1 LVPPMSPARIML
13 TSILISI
20 IVRRV
25 APQRF
30 CEAGV
35 PSRLPDSPARPHALA
50 GQLVV
55 FTGKLSSLGRRDARA
70 LVERLGGATA
80 DEVNAKTTLLVVGA
94 EGFGAPANDAHEK
107 SNKLK
112 RAEELNAQTSA
123 ASPIRI
129 VSEDEFCRLAGVPT
143 ADALKRQYHALR
155 DVLARYR
162 ALRED
167 HVRYLVKCGV
177 VRPVLRTN
185 ADTFFAFADLAV
197 LRQAS
202 EALAQGAAFG
212 AVVKALIAARQ
223 GQLELDFRLDAEPA
237 KILTLQR
244 PRGSRP
250 AERSSPRVTPEDAKR
265 AEDFFRIA
273 SALDEGSESTR
284 EEAAAAYRR
293 ALELDPFLV
302 AALINLA
309 NIHYGR
315 DELAEAQALYERAI
329 GLEPDFF
336 EAHFNLGNIYHD
348 LGRFPDA
355 QACYREALRLNPSYA
370 DAHFYLAVTFEKMG
384 LSQDARPHWR
394 SYQQLAP
401 QGEWVELA
409 REFSE

>member
-1 LVPPMSPARIML
+1 MPSLSPD
-13 TSILISI
+13 
-20 IVRRV
+20 
-25 APQRF
+25 QR
-30 CEAGV
+30 AG
-35 PSRLPDSPARPHALA
+35 ALA

-55 FTGKLSSLGRRDARA
+55 FTGKLSSLGRKDARA

-94 EGFGAPANDAHEK
+94 EGFGPAPNDARDK

-112 RAEELNAQTSA
+112 RAEELNAQA
-123 ASPIRI
+123 AGAAAPIRI
-129 VSEDEFCRLAGVPT
+129 VTEDEFCRLAGVPT
-143 ADALKRQYHALR
+143 PDALKRQYHAMR

-177 VRPVLRTN
+177 LRPVLRTN

-197 LRQAS
+197 IRQAS
-202 EALAQGAAFG
+202 EALAQGIAFRS
-212 AVVKALIAARQ
+212 VVRTLIAARQ
-223 GQLELDFRLDAEPA
+223 GQLEFDFRLDAAPA
-237 KILTLQR
+237 KILTLRR
-244 PRGSRP
+244 PEGTRP
-250 AERSSPRVTPEDAKR
+250 AAERTAPRVSLDDTTA
-265 AEDFFRIA
+265 AEDYFRIA
-273 SALDEGSESTR
+273 SALDDGSESTR
-284 EEAAAAYRR
+284 DEAAAVYRK
-293 ALELDPFLV
+293 ALELDPYLA

-309 NIHYGR
+309 NIHYSR

-329 GLEPDFF
+329 ALEADFF

-348 LGRFPDA
+348 LGRFPEA
-355 QACYREALRLNPSYA
+355 LACYHEALRLNPFYA

-384 LSQDARPHWR
+384 SSHEARPHWR
-394 SYQQLAP
+394 AYRQLAP